1 MIREATGRVLP
12 AISVQKAGGP
22 TRVLRQLTARRQAL
36 LLLRLPGEDPIAVRT
51 WLTALTTAAPRAA
64 QHEAHVAILVPQE
77 RLDRVAALAP
87 NTQVAI
93 YGLDTAGQRALAD
106 LFSPSEAE
114 APGPWL
120 LVADRYGEIFAQMPA
135 PSRGP
140 AVHQAVEQALEWL
153 AFIAL
158 QCPE

>member
-36 LLLRLPGEDPIAVRT
+36 LLLWLPGEDPIAARA
-51 WLTALTTAAPRAA
+51 WLTALTAAAPRAA
-64 QHEAHVAILVPQE
+64 QHEAHVAILVPWEQ
-77 RLDRVAALAP
+77 LDAVAVLRSNARVA
-87 NTQVAI
+87 V
-93 YGLDTAGQRALAD
+93 YGLDAAGQRALTD
-106 LFSPSEAE
+106 LLSIDEAE
-114 APGPWL
+114 APGPWI

-135 PSRGP
+135 PSSGP